1 MARINLL
8 PWRAERRKQRQRE
21 FGVMLGMA
29 ALGGLL
35 LSLLIWFYY
44 DMQVSGQVNRNA
56 YLQSEIDKVMLQN
69 EEIKRLDEQK
79 SRLLARKAVI
89 EQLQAKR
96 SQMVH
101 LFDALVRTIP
111 DGVVLTALQQDGDML
126 TLEGRTQSNARVSA
140 YMRNL
145 EVSGWM
151 TNPELSIIEASTP
164 EKDKDVRPGGPVADI
179 KALPYVF
186 KVTVKLP
193 AQSDEVANAGLNPDG
208 SVASPDAAAPV
219 VAPLAAGPDAAAPAA
234 PAGNPA
240 AAPAPGAAPAP
251 AAAPGN
257 APAPAPAPAAKPAPA
272 APAAAPQAPP
282 KPEGSRLAQPPQAFH
297 APLQGDRA

>member
-21 FGVMLGMA
+21 FYAMLGMA
-29 ALGGLL
+29 AIGGLL

-44 DMQVSGQVNRNA
+44 DRQVSGQMDRNA
-56 YLQSEIDKVMLQN
+56 YLEAEIEKVKEQNKEID
-69 EEIKRLDEQK
+69 RLDAQK
-79 SRLLARKAVI
+79 DRLLARKKVI
-89 EQLQAKR
+89 EELQAKR

-111 DGVVLTALQQDGDML
+111 DGVVLTALQQEGDML

-145 EVSGWM
+145 ETSGWM
-151 TNPELSIIEASTP
+151 TNPELSIIQASAG
-164 EKDKDVRPGGPVADI
+164 DKSAAGPVSDI
-179 KALPYVF
+179 KALPYMF

-193 AQSDEVANAGLNPDG
+193 AQSEETGTAGLNADG
-208 SVASPDAAAPV
+208 SVAAAPAATPA

-234 PAGNPA
+234 
-240 AAPAPGAAPAP
+240 
-251 AAAPGN
+251 
-257 APAPAPAPAAKPAPA
+257 APAPAPAPAQPAA
-272 APAAAPQAPP
+272 APAAAPASAPAP
-282 KPEGSRLAQPPQAFH
+282 APAKPNQPAAPAPAARPGGSRLAQPPQASY